1 MTAHVVHELPVLVDA
16 RGRMHSARVL
26 GALAEDG
33 SWDGAI
39 EFLDEDGH
47 TYETKVETHQPSLT
61 DLIYW
66 STALTQ
72 SYVAAALTRAK
83 ALKAKPSRAASHAVA
98 RGVGARRPTR
108 RASASKPSSTRTR
121 RASGGHARPR

>member
-26 GALAEDG
+26 GALADDG
-33 SWDGAI
+33 SWDGVI

-47 TYETKVETHQPSLT
+47 TFTTGIETHQTSLA

-66 STALTQ
+66 STGLSHAYVNGAL
-72 SYVAAALTRAK
+72 ARAK
-83 ALKAKPSRAASHAVA
+83 ASRATRSTKAAQVVA
-98 RGVGARRPTR
+98 RGLRSRSPTR
-108 RASASKPSSTRTR
+108 RAPAAKQSSTRTR
-121 RASGGHARPR
+121 RASGAHARPR